1 MARIRDAAMRQ
12 FGELGFDKATMRG
25 IAEEANVSP
34 GLVRHHFGSKEAL
47 RDACDAFLARA
58 VERINE
64 QVRADPNPGN
74 VNYVGVAG
82 AAFGPYRQY
91 VVRALVEG
99 RATQFFDT
107 LADLSAQWIA
117 EGDRQREDEP
127 DTSANER
134 AAVSAAMSLSIALL
148 QPHLGRRL
156 GVDPFS
162 PEGEHLVARIL
173 LDLYSHAFLT
183 PAEAAQLRAGL
194 PKPGHG
200 K

>member
-1 MARIRDAAMRQ
+1 MRQ

-25 IAEEANVSP
+25 IAEEAGVSP

-64 QVRADPNPGN
+64 QVKADQAPGQ
-74 VNYVGVAG
+74 VNYVSVSG

-99 RATQFFDT
+99 RATPFFDA
-107 LADLSAQWIA
+107 LADLSAQWMA
-117 EGDRQREDEP
+117 EGDRERTGEDEP
-127 DTSANER
+127 DTPLDAR
-134 AAVSAAMSLSIALL
+134 ATVAAAMSLAIALL
-148 QPHLGRRL
+148 HPHIGRRL

-162 PEGEHLVARIL
+162 PEGEHLLARVL
-173 LDLYSHAFLT
+173 LDLYSHPYLT
-183 PAEAAQLRAGL
+183 PDQAADIKARL
-194 PKPGHG
+194 PKPGQR

>member
-1 MARIRDAAMRQ
+1 MRQ

-25 IAEEANVSP
+25 IAEEARVSQ

-47 RDACDAFLARA
+47 RDACDAYLARA
-58 VERINE
+58 IERINE
-64 QVRADPNPGN
+64 QVKADDSQGSI
-74 VNYVGVAG
+74 NYVGIAG
-82 AAFGPYRQY
+82 AAFGPFRQY

-107 LADLSAQWIA
+107 LADLSAQWMD

-134 AAVSAAMSLSIALL
+134 ATVAAAMSLSIALL
-148 QPHLGRRL
+148 HPHIGRRL

-162 PEGEHLVARIL
+162 KEGEYLLARVL
-173 LDLYSHAFLT
+173 LDLYSHPYLT
-183 PAEAAQLRAGL
+183 PDEAADFKARL